1 MTEPGGI
8 GPVPLAAGTEVE
20 TASARG
26 LRLVSPVAH
35 TRGTVLEFEI
45 LLGARPLPVMARVS
59 ECRPKGALRHS
70 LVTEFLAMSQ
80 ADQDSLADFLQAV
93 GAASLRVRPRRPV

>member
-1 MTEPGGI
+1 MEERSGI
-8 GPVPLAAGTEVE
+8 GPVALAAGTEVE

-26 LRLVSPVAH
+26 LKLVSPVAH
-35 TRGTVLEFEI
+35 PHGTVLEFEI

-59 ECRPKGALRHS
+59 ECRPHGPLRHS
-70 LVTEFLAMSQ
+70 VVTEFLAMAQ

-93 GAASLRVRPRRPV
+93 GPASLAV